1 MPVTPAV
8 VAACMDAQPTLVVL
22 PGLDG
27 TRLLTTPLLDAL
39 AARGVPAQVLR
50 YPQDGPQDY
59 ATLAAR
65 TRLQLPQTPF
75 VLLGESFAG
84 PLAVLLAA
92 QAPPALRGV
101 VLSTTFAHRP
111 VPVPAAFANLL
122 APAWPLPPLAVL
134 VPLLLGRWCT
144 AETRHALEMAL
155 NEVPAN
161 VLRQRAA
168 ATLRVDARKPLRSL
182 QVPLLGLLARH
193 DRLLWPISVQALQ
206 RLAPQARWVTLDGP
220 HLLLQARADAA
231 AGVIADW
238 LRGYVAHKAIAQQ
251 S

>member
-1 MPVTPAV
+1 
-8 VAACMDAQPTLVVL
+8 MDAQPTLVVL

-27 TRLLTTPLLDAL
+27 TGLLTTPLLDAL
-39 AARGVPAQVLR
+39 AARGVAAQVLR
-50 YPQDGPQDY
+50 YPQYGPQDY

-65 TRLQLPQTPF
+65 VRLQLPQTPF

-111 VPVPAAFANLL
+111 VPVPAAFAPLL

-134 VPLLLGRWCT
+134 VPLLVGRW
-144 AETRHALEMAL
+144 ATRESVRMLAVALEQ
-155 NEVPAN
+155 VPAQ

-168 ATLRVDARKPLRSL
+168 ATLRVDVRAPLARV
-182 QVPLLGLLARH
+182 QVPVLGLVARQ
-193 DRLLWPISVQALQ
+193 DRLLWPPSVAALQ
-206 RLAPQARWVTLDGP
+206 RGLPGARWVTLDGP
-220 HLLLQARADAA
+220 HLLLQARTEAA

-238 LRGYVAHKAIAQQ
+238 LRGYVANATPLQVSKGRPA
-251 S
+251 

>member
-1 MPVTPAV
+1 
-8 VAACMDAQPTLVVL
+8 MDAQPTLVVL

-27 TRLLTTPLLDAL
+27 TGLLTTPLLDAL

-65 TRLQLPQTPF
+65 VRLQLPETPF

-92 QAPPALRGV
+92 QTPPALRGV

-111 VPVPAAFANLL
+111 VPVPAVFANLL
-122 APAWPLPPLAVL
+122 KPALPLPPLAIL

-144 AETRHALEMAL
+144 GETRQALESAL

-168 ATLRVDARKPLRSL
+168 ATLRVDARKPLRTL
-182 QVPLLGLLARH
+182 QVPVLGLLARH
-193 DRLLWPISVQALQ
+193 DRLLWPVSVQVLQ

-238 LRGYVAHKAIAQQ
+238 LRGYVARRNI
-251 S
+251 